1 MRGRGNKYGARKT
14 ACNHGHTHDS
24 GKEARRCNDL
34 HLLQRAGEIEDLRVQ
49 PQYWFVIDGRQVKHG
64 NGRRV
69 GFKPDF
75 AYIECKSGADVVEDA
90 KSDPT
95 KTEAYVLRATIF
107 RALFPTIDFRE
118 V

>member
-1 MRGRGNKYGARKT
+1 MTRGRGNKFGAKKT
-14 ACNHGHTHDS
+14 ECQHGHLHDS
-24 GKEARRCNDL
+24 AREATRCSEL
-34 HLLQRAGEIEDLRVQ
+34 HLLQRAGEIEDLRVW
-49 PQYWFVIDGRQVKHG
+49 PQFWFIINGQQVKHA

-75 AYIECKSGADVVEDA
+75 AYVDRKTGADVVEDS
-90 KSDPT
+90 KGFRTPD
-95 KTEAYVLRATIF
+95 YVLRSAIF